1 MLLNAVGL
9 TFVFQLDDQLMSK
22 RDYKATEILFRE
34 ISQGKQLKDVSQ
46 HLKERGY
53 FEPQHLY
60 PCWSYLV
67 KLFDGLVIFPL
78 YALMVCAPLFH
89 AYCY

>member
-46 HLKERGY
+46 RLKERGY
-53 FEPQHLY
+53 FEPQSVAG
-60 PCWSYLV
+60 CWQLLTVVTEYLITFGV
-67 KLFDGLVIFPL
+67 YL
-78 YALMVCAPLFH
+78 LMAAAPFFH
-89 AYCY
+89 AICY